1 VREQIVIKTME
12 IPTYSIF
19 EFNPHSWM
27 VGKNEWIPNFTLLPL
42 NEPRKVTVY
51 WPEGQKDKSGR
62 KSVKPYIAKLVI
74 SKGM

>member
-19 EFNPHSWM
+19 EFHSHSWM
-27 VGKNEWIPNFTLLPL
+27 VGKTEWIPNFTLLPL

-51 WPEGQKDKSGR
+51 WPEKDKGL
-62 KSVKPYIAKLVI
+62 KPYIAKLVI